1 MPKRLAPQK
10 AQKSLLLFS
19 GIKQIAAIC
28 IADAIFVAGLE
39 AEEFGHF
46 ENLLHEHLALA
57 S

>member
-1 MPKRLAPQK
+1 
-10 AQKSLLLFS
+10 LLFS
-19 GIKQIAAIC
+19 RIKQIAAIC